1 MSDSSINRSRSR
13 TRNKRVSE
21 QTSEKRAERLEQH
34 RRRYAARSGNETPQ
48 ERESRLLKTVLGSKE
63 TNLATFTPS
72 LNLPLKYLISG
83 FFLLLFTG
91 EGSVTI
97 LWTVAKLHAF
107 NSQTSSSSIFLCAI
121 LILSTQGPKPHLKSL
136 HGFRLVPTMHCIILL
151 TLARVGGAEGYCNL
165 VFCLCVYEQRF
176 LDNQQYCDFD

>member
-1 MSDSSINRSRSR
+1 MSDSSINRSRSRSR

-21 QTSEKRAERLEQH
+21 QTSEKRAERLAQH
-34 RRRYAARSGNETPQ
+34 RRRYAARIGNETPQ
-48 ERESRLLKTVLGSKE
+48 ESESRLLKTVLGSKE

-72 LNLPLKYLISG
+72 LNLPSKYLISG
-83 FFLLLFTG
+83 LLLFTG

-136 HGFRLVPTMHCIILL
+136 HCFRLVVIINPCLRRRSRGLL
-151 TLARVGGAEGYCNL
+151 
-165 VFCLCVYEQRF
+165 
-176 LDNQQYCDFD
+176 